1 MSRGSKNRKILNF
14 LHWFFVHFFAICRE
28 LVKKI
33 SYLKKRRGHRPSKRI
48 KSKQSYTTATIPSC
62 EKISSFARALVHDVT
77 WRCDMNCVRSKDA
90 RKQLARTS
98 LRTFARKSSNI
109 DFFIKL
115 LLQLGYELL
124 LSEMQKNWGVT
135 DFVLEIRYLKGYP
148 NFENGSNVCMSK
160 SIANESLEQNF
171 LCLFLY
177 EWVC

>member
-1 MSRGSKNRKILNF
+1 
-14 LHWFFVHFFAICRE
+14 
-28 LVKKI
+28 
-33 SYLKKRRGHRPSKRI
+33 
-48 KSKQSYTTATIPSC
+48 
-62 EKISSFARALVHDVT
+62 
-77 WRCDMNCVRSKDA
+77 MNCVRSKDA